1 MSCTAGEGAP
11 LRLELANPQ
20 QASVAFGAVSR
31 GSSCSRTLQLVNR
44 GKAALMVGL
53 GPSAELF
60 ARLGIVANPVAP
72 VLMRPR
78 DKASF
83 TLMFR

>member
-1 MSCTAGEGAP
+1 
-11 LRLELANPQ
+11 
-20 QASVAFGAVSR
+20 VAFGAVSR

-44 GKAALMVGL
+44 GKAPLMVGL
-53 GPSAELF
+53 GPSADLF
-60 ARLGIVANPVAP
+60 ARLGISASPMGL